1 MAAYGESGSGLLI
14 IERILRDR
22 ESIWRQIGEERDLGK
37 LTKQMLYSSV
47 VALACY
53 GAVLGASHSI
63 AQAALSAAKL
73 PLLFLMT
80 LAICLPTLYLFNLV
94 FGARLQVKQAL
105 SLVMVT
111 ITVTSVLSLAFA
123 PISLFFLITAFS
135 YDFYKVLNVAI
146 LTMTAFVGLR
156 FLTSGMRALNE
167 HTAAL
172 AETRRQQHERE
183 ERAAAAAEAA
193 ALAALS
199 APAATTATAPAAT
212 ASAAGSTAAG
222 PAAGDGEAAEVEQ
235 ASGGDPGAAVP
246 TSPAPAP
253 GGAPVAAPVSAVPVS
268 TVPISAVPATA
279 GAPNGVVATLV
290 APPHPPAMQG
300 QPLLMPDGR
309 TVYPVAYPQPVP
321 MMRPPARPE
330 PQPAPGQRPASMTLL
345 NVWILLFGFVGTQL
359 AWTLRPFVG
368 SPGEPFEIFRKIEGN
383 FYVEVVRAIGR
394 LFT

>member
-22 ESIWRQIGEERDLGK
+22 EGIWRQIGEERELGK
-37 LTKQMLYSSV
+37 LTRQMLYSSV

-53 GAVLGASHSI
+53 GAVLGASHSV
-63 AQAALSAAKL
+63 AMAALSAVKL

-135 YDFYKVLNVAI
+135 YDFYKILNVGI
-146 LTMTAFVGLR
+146 LALTAFVGLR
-156 FLTSGMRALNE
+156 FLTSGMRALNG

-172 AETRRQQHERE
+172 AAARRAEKAR
-183 ERAAAAAEAA
+183 EAA

-199 APAATTATAPAAT
+199 APGQPVEG
-212 ASAAGSTAAG
+212 AAG
-222 PAAGDGEAAEVEQ
+222 EAV
-235 ASGGDPGAAVP
+235 S
-246 TSPAPAP
+246 
-253 GGAPVAAPVSAVPVS
+253 PVSAVPAPAPAPAGNGLVATIVEAPS
-268 TVPISAVPATA
+268 VPVAPMVPIGPDGRPYPMLPPA
-279 GAPNGVVATLV
+279 PRLV
-290 APPHPPAMQG
+290 APP
-300 QPLLMPDGR
+300 QPQL
-309 TVYPVAYPQPVP
+309 
-321 MMRPPARPE
+321 
-330 PQPAPGQRPASMTLL
+330 APGERPASMTLL

-359 AWTLRPFVG
+359 AWTLRPFLG
-368 SPGEPFEIFRKIEGN
+368 SPDKPFEFFRKIEGN
-383 FYVEVVRAIGR
+383 FYVDMVRAIGE

>member
-1 MAAYGESGSGLLI
+1 MAAYGESSSGLLI

-22 ESIWRQIGEERDLGK
+22 EGIWRQIGEERELGK
-37 LTKQMLYSSV
+37 LTRQMLYSSV

-53 GAVLGASHSI
+53 GAVLGASHSV
-63 AQAALSAAKL
+63 AMAAISAVKL

-135 YDFYKVLNVAI
+135 YDFYKVLNVGI

-156 FLTSGMRALNE
+156 FLTSGMRSLNE

-172 AETRRQQHERE
+172 AEARRREQQRE
-183 ERAAAAAEAA
+183 EA

-199 APAATTATAPAAT
+199 APVQP
-212 ASAAGSTAAG
+212 
-222 PAAGDGEAAEVEQ
+222 EREE
-235 ASGGDPGAAVP
+235 AVP
-246 TSPAPAP
+246 EAVS
-253 GGAPVAAPVSAVPVS
+253 PVSAVPAQPQPQPQS
-268 TVPISAVPATA
+268 QLQPQPQ
-279 GAPNGVVATLV
+279 PNGLVATIVSPPELLPL
-290 APPHPPAMQG
+290 APGVRQIHH
-300 QPLLMPDGR
+300 L
-309 TVYPVAYPQPVP
+309 PQP
-321 MMRPPARPE
+321 RPAE
-330 PQPAPGQRPASMTLL
+330 QLAPGERPASMTLL

-359 AWTLRPFVG
+359 AWTLRPFFG
-368 SPGEPFEIFRKIEGN
+368 SPDEPFQIFRQIEGN
-383 FYVEVVRAIGR
+383 FYVEIVRAIGR
-394 LFT
+394 LFS

>member
-22 ESIWRQIGEERDLGK
+22 EGIWRQIGEERDLGK

-53 GAVLGASHSI
+53 GAVLGASSSVL
-63 AQAALSAAKL
+63 QAVLSAAKL

-105 SLVMVT
+105 ALVMVT

-135 YDFYKVLNVAI
+135 YEFYKILNVAI
-146 LTMTAFVGLR
+146 LTLTAFVGLR

-167 HTAAL
+167 HTARL
-172 AETRRQQHERE
+172 AAARRAEKERIERE
-183 ERAAAAAEAA
+183 EAV
-193 ALAALS
+193 ALAALATPDEN
-199 APAATTATAPAAT
+199 AP
-212 ASAAGSTAAG
+212 
-222 PAAGDGEAAEVEQ
+222 V
-235 ASGGDPGAAVP
+235 
-246 TSPAPAP
+246 SPAPAP
-253 GGAPVAAPVSAVPVS
+253 APEPVPVGPAAQVGPVAAADP
-268 TVPISAVPATA
+268 
-279 GAPNGVVATLV
+279 V
-290 APPHPPAMQG
+290 APAHGGPG
-300 QPLLMPDGR
+300 QPLVMPDGR
-309 TVYPVAYPQPVP
+309 TIYPLAYPQPLVP
-321 MMRPPARPE
+321 VMRQPQAVPPPL
-330 PQPAPGQRPASMTLL
+330 APGERPASMTLL

-383 FYVEVVRAIGR
+383 FYVDIVRAIGE
-394 LFT
+394 LFS

>member
-1 MAAYGESGSGLLI
+1 MAANGESGTGLLI

-22 ESIWRQIGEERDLGK
+22 EGIWRQIGEERDLGK
-37 LTKQMLYSSV
+37 LTKHMLYSSV

-53 GAVLGASHSI
+53 GAVLGASHSV
-63 AQAALSAAKL
+63 AQAALSAVKL

-94 FGARLQVKQAL
+94 FGARLQVRQAL

-156 FLTSGMRALNE
+156 FLTSGMRALNA
-167 HTAAL
+167 HTEAIAAAKR
-172 AETRRQQHERE
+172 AETARAQRE
-183 ERAAAAAEAA
+183 EAE

-199 APAATTATAPAAT
+199 AP
-212 ASAAGSTAAG
+212 SAE
-222 PAAGDGEAAEVEQ
+222 D
-235 ASGGDPGAAVP
+235 GGDDAPV
-246 TSPAPAP
+246 SPAPAP
-253 GGAPVAAPVSAVPVS
+253 VPVPVAAPAPVAAA
-268 TVPISAVPATA
+268 PA
-279 GAPNGVVATLV
+279 NGLVATV
-290 APPHPPAMQG
+290 AAPPG

-309 TVYPVAYPQPVP
+309 TVYPVSPYPQPIPV
-321 MMRPPARPE
+321 MREAPH
-330 PQPAPGQRPASMTLL
+330 PAPQLAPGERPASMTLL

-383 FYVEVVRAIGR
+383 FYVEIVKAIGR

>member
-1 MAAYGESGSGLLI
+1 MAAYGESGKGLLI

-22 ESIWRQIGEERDLGK
+22 EGIWRQIGEERDLGK

-53 GAVLGASHSI
+53 GAVLGASSSV
-63 AQAALSAAKL
+63 AQSALSAVKL

-105 SLVMVT
+105 ALVMVT

-135 YDFYKVLNVAI
+135 YEFYKILNVAI

-156 FLTSGMRALNE
+156 FLTSGMRSLNE
-167 HTAAL
+167 HTAAI
-172 AETRRQQHERE
+172 AAARRAERE
-183 ERAAAAAEAA
+183 RQEREEAA

-199 APAATTATAPAAT
+199 APEESADAP
-212 ASAAGSTAAG
+212 
-222 PAAGDGEAAEVEQ
+222 V
-235 ASGGDPGAAVP
+235 
-246 TSPAPAP
+246 SPAPALVAAD
-253 GGAPVAAPVSAVPVS
+253 APAAEAVAAVAPVSAVPVS
-268 TVPISAVPATA
+268 AAPVAVSTPANGLVSTVVVPPVPPL
-279 GAPNGVVATLV
+279 AP
-290 APPHPPAMQG
+290 G

-309 TVYPVAYPQPVP
+309 TVYPVVPYPQPIPPMHAVP
-321 MMRPPARPE
+321 R
-330 PQPAPGQRPASMTLL
+330 PAPPQLAPGERPASMTLL

-368 SPGEPFEIFRKIEGN
+368 APGEPFQVFRKIEGN
-383 FYVEVVRAIGR
+383 FYVDIVRAIGD

>member
-1 MAAYGESGSGLLI
+1 MAAYGESGKGLLI

-22 ESIWRQIGEERDLGK
+22 EGIWRQIGEERDLGK

-53 GAVLGASHSI
+53 GAVLGASSSV
-63 AQAALSAAKL
+63 AQSALSAVKL

-105 SLVMVT
+105 ALVMVT

-135 YDFYKVLNVAI
+135 YEFYKILNVAI

-156 FLTSGMRALNE
+156 FLTSGMRSLNE
-167 HTAAL
+167 HTAAI
-172 AETRRQQHERE
+172 AAARRAERE
-183 ERAAAAAEAA
+183 RQEREEAA

-199 APAATTATAPAAT
+199 APEESADAP
-212 ASAAGSTAAG
+212 
-222 PAAGDGEAAEVEQ
+222 V
-235 ASGGDPGAAVP
+235 
-246 TSPAPAP
+246 SPAPALVAAD
-253 GGAPVAAPVSAVPVS
+253 APAAVTAEAVAAAAPVSAVPVS
-268 TVPISAVPATA
+268 AAPVAVAAPANGLVSTVVVPPVPPVPHVPPM
-279 GAPNGVVATLV
+279 AP
-290 APPHPPAMQG
+290 G

-309 TVYPVAYPQPVP
+309 TVYPVAHYPQPI
-321 MMRPPARPE
+321 PAMHAAPR
-330 PQPAPGQRPASMTLL
+330 PAPPQLAPGERPASMTLL

-359 AWTLRPFVG
+359 AWTLRPFFG
-368 SPGEPFEIFRKIEGN
+368 SPDEPFQIFRQIEGN
-383 FYVEVVRAIGR
+383 FYVEIVRAIGR
-394 LFT
+394 LFS